1 MAKTTRDKVGY
12 YIDEKLSDN
21 QALTPEGFLLCR
33 NVPIARTGDQ
43 LYMADEIGLDPR
55 GDGLVK
61 IIRDADEVFRPET
74 QASFEGKPVT
84 IDHPDGVVTPKNW
97 KQLTVGT
104 VQNVRRGDGI
114 QDDLL
119 LADLLITDQRGI
131 EAVRGGLREVSC
143 GYDAEY
149 IQLEP
154 GIGKQADIIGNHV
167 ALVERGRAGPRCSI
181 QDKETVM
188 KPTKKPGW
196 LDKLRKFIDSEEE
209 AMKAE
214 EKETTDSEAEEED
227 ESKKTKDE
235 SPEIMARLD
244 KIEAVLA
251 KLVPVEEAEHQE
263 SFDSDDN
270 DDDEGQKTTDEG
282 GDLTDAEK
290 AETNSEAEGNVWT
303 GDSLKVI
310 RSRAEILAP
319 GIKLPT
325 NDSGKGAEPRLMRAA
340 LQKAAETKEGKECIA
355 PFLGKQDIAKLTND
369 SLQMVFT
376 GAAEMM
382 RARNNQKGVRNGVT
396 TKDFGA
402 ATSIDQ
408 LNAKNREFWA
418 SRTSK

>member
-43 LYMADEIGLDPR
+43 LYLADEIGLDPR

-74 QASFEGKPVT
+74 KASFEGKPVT

-97 KQLTVGT
+97 RQLTVGT

-188 KPTKKPGW
+188 KSTKKPTLRERW
-196 LDKLRKFIDSEEE
+196 LKFIDSAEE
-209 AMKAE
+209 AMKEE

-251 KLVPVEEAEHQE
+251 KLIPTEEAEHQE
-263 SFDSDDN
+263 SFDSDD
-270 DDDEGQKTTDEG
+270 DDDEGQETADEG

-303 GDSLKVI
+303 GDSMKVI

-325 NDSGKGAEPRLMRAA
+325 TDSGKGSEARLMRSA
-340 LQKAAETKEGKECIA
+340 LQKALSTDEGKACVL
-355 PFLGKQDIAKLTND
+355 PFLGKRDLSKLTND
-369 SLQMVFT
+369 TLQMVFT
-376 GAAEMM
+376 GASEMA
-382 RARNNQKGVRNGVT
+382 RARNNQKGVRNGVS

-402 ATSIDQ
+402 ATSIQQ
-408 LNAKNREFWA
+408 LNARNREFWD
-418 SRTSK
+418 SRK